1 MKEVLIIKIGGNII
15 DDKQAL
21 KKFISD
27 FASISQP
34 KILVHGGGKL
44 ATRLSEKL
52 GLKTQMING
61 RRVTDAE
68 TLQVVTMVYAG
79 WINKSIAALLNAGKC
94 SSVGLCGADA
104 FLIPA
109 AKRKAAEIDYGFAG
123 DIVEE
128 RINIAPISDLIEK
141 GIAPVIAPITSD
153 EHGQLLNTNADTI
166 ASSLATALSKF
177 YKVRLIFGFEKDGVL
192 HDEKVIRAIQPAFYS
207 ELKKKN
213 IVSDGMIPK
222 LDNAFTALEKG
233 VNEVIIG
240 NAGKINEMLNA
251 NAGTKISL

>member
-1 MKEVLIIKIGGNII
+1 MKELLVIKIGGNIL
-15 DDKQAL
+15 DDEQVL

-27 FASISQP
+27 FARIPQP
-34 KILVHGGGKL
+34 KILMHGGGKL

-79 WINKSIAALLNAGKC
+79 WINKSIVATLNAHKC
-94 SSVGLCGADA
+94 TSLGLCGADA
-104 FLIPA
+104 LLIPA
-109 AKRKAAEIDYGFAG
+109 TKRTKGETDYGFAG
-123 DIVEE
+123 DIFEE
-128 RINIAPISDLIEK
+128 RINATLINDLIEK
-141 GIAPVIAPITSD
+141 GLTPVIAPITSD
-153 EHGQLLNTNADTI
+153 ENGQLLNTNADTI
-166 ASSLATALSKF
+166 ASGVATALSKF
-177 YKVRLIFGFEKDGVL
+177 YKVKLIFGFEKEGVL
-192 HDEKVIRAIQPAFYS
+192 RNNEIIPSIQPDLYS

-222 LDNAFTALEKG
+222 LDNAFAAIERG

-240 NAGKINEMLNA
+240 NAIRINDMIES